1 MTRGAPESSRKSG
14 NCLAKTERSCSNS
27 KATRRPADAPSSV
40 NTRKWGLF
48 TSTQGF
54 SPAWEVTPDT
64 LRMKKSKNHPGF
76 AMDRASCNDTRTVG
90 RATPPRTGC
99 GETLSLTKWRN
110 YKRIKAA
117 CQQNG
122 KENFHS

>member
-1 MTRGAPESSRKSG
+1 
-14 NCLAKTERSCSNS
+14 
-27 KATRRPADAPSSV
+27 
-40 NTRKWGLF
+40 
-48 TSTQGF
+48 F

-122 KENFHS
+122 KENFHSRKSTWRSGGGVAWGGRAWGGGLRRRGE